1 MFNKF
6 YLATACLAVLAAGA
20 VSCVNTDDLESRLD
34 GIEDKVEAL
43 EEVVRQINDNAIA
56 AYTLITEGQIVMDV
70 HAYDDGTLYRIDMSD
85 GSSIDIYVAEDG
97 GGITP
102 VIGVDENGNWI
113 YSIDGGTE
121 WTTVD
126 GTASATPQFRVNTDG
141 AWEISTDGGTG

>member
-1 MFNKF
+1 MFYKF

-85 GSSIDIYVAEDG
+85 GSSIVSNG
-97 GGITP
+97 GKSTFCSSFPSRPG
-102 VIGVDENGNWI
+102 GNLQLFFSCYKI
-113 YSIDGGTE
+113 IRE
-121 WTTVD
+121 K
-126 GTASATPQFRVNTDG
+126 REKVNVFPG
-141 AWEISTDGGTG
+141 QRHSL